1 MPSSPVLHLSTDFL
15 VGIVYVVGGKLCVG
29 VDSGPIQDVTVA
41 VEVFDRLHKSLVQRP
56 VDSRVVEN
64 TACQRGKT
72 LCDFLFMFF
81 LG

>member
-1 MPSSPVLHLSTDFL
+1 MPSSPVLHLSADFL

-29 VDSGPIQDVTVA
+29 VDSRPVQDVSVA

-56 VDSRVVEN
+56 VDCRVVEN
-64 TACQRGKT
+64 TACQREKN
-72 LCDFLFMFF
+72 FMRFSLHVF